1 MEAQAPI
8 GVALAA
14 ALIADEK
21 AQEAL
26 VTSVGHWRGEGA
38 VRLTKVS

>member
-14 ALIADEK
+14 GLIAGGK
-21 AQEAL
+21 AGEAL
-26 VTSVGHWRGEGA
+26 VTSIGHWRGEGA
-38 VRLTKVS
+38 IRLTKA